1 MVGDMDANLGT
12 QSLLANPIRCF
23 DLYLPDTP
31 RCKDANYFVT
41 ELWKRS
47 GIKMMKY
54 RRWKAKVYEELQE
67 AARLDSTLSKH
78 LINQREFNLILDDR
92 DLDFSRENRPPP
104 FELSLQELKAGA
116 KWLEEINIEPS
127 AKIVLLLGRD
137 PKYGTE
143 RRDDPEK
150 HTHRNMNIN
159 TFSQAALELADRGF
173 YVFRMGTSVEDKFQ
187 VSDEA
192 RIFDYA
198 TNGMRTEFRDVFLSE
213 RCSLLVAVS
222 SGFDALPIA
231 FRKPIVTVNHPCV
244 GSAPF
249 YNKNCMVLC
258 KDMKDVSTHQTLTI
272 DELYRRD
279 ILFELYQ
286 KPFDEA
292 NCRFVDNTEAE
303 IRDTTIEALDHL
315 LDKIPYSN
323 HQNDLQDK
331 FKSEFEKY
339 CYLNAQKFHSQ
350 IKSRYS
356 TAGLLSGH
364 FGLR

>member
-1 MVGDMDANLGT
+1 MVGDMDVNLGN
-12 QSLLANPIRCF
+12 QSLLGNPIRCF
-23 DLYLPDTP
+23 DLYLPETP
-31 RCKDANYFVT
+31 IHKDANYFVT

-47 GIKMMKY
+47 GIKIMKY
-54 RRWKAKVYEELQE
+54 GRWKLVFFRWLKE
-67 AARLDSTLSKH
+67 AAQLDSTLSKH

-92 DLDFSRENRPPP
+92 DLNFSREERPPP
-104 FELSLQELKAGA
+104 FELNSQELKAGV
-116 KWLEEINIEPS
+116 KWLEEINIDPS

-137 PKYGTE
+137 SKYGTE
-143 RRDDPEK
+143 RRDVPEM

-198 TNGMRTEFRDVFLSE
+198 TNGMRTEFRDVFLSK

-231 FRKPIVTVNHPCV
+231 FRKPIVTVNYPCV
-244 GSAPF
+244 GSAHF
-249 YNKNCMVLC
+249 YNKNSIVLC
-258 KDMKDVSTHQTLTI
+258 KNIKDVTTHQTLTI
-272 DELYRRD
+272 DELYRRK
-279 ILFELYQ
+279 ILFEIVP
-286 KPFDEA
+286 KPFEEA
-292 NCRFVDNTEAE
+292 NCSFADNTEAE

-323 HQNDLQDK
+323 NQNDLQDK

-339 CYLNAQKFHSQ
+339 CDLNAQKFHSQ